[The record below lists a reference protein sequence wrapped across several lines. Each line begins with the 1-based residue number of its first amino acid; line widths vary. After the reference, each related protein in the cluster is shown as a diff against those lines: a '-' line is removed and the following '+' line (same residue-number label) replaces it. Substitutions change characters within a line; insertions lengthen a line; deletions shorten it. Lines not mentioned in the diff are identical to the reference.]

1 MLFFS
6 FMKLLTARAIVLSS
20 FCLLASSAKATELF
34 FEGFASPGG
43 LVNVSPAFPYTESGF
58 TLTPSNAE
66 SAVFDA
72 ADAGF
77 PGDPTS
83 FFGFAAGN
91 TITLTGPAP
100 FDLNSLLVGP
110 SSIGTGTTDFT
121 VFADIFGGG
130 TESTTFTGLT
140 TATLETLNWTNLA
153 DVQFSVDTDS
163 AVDDITLNATAPEPG
178 TLVLLGAGL
187 SALLFFRGRR

>member
-6 FMKLLTARAIVLSS
+6 FMKLPTARAIVLSS

-34 FEGFASPGG
+34 FEGFAPAGG
-43 LVNVSPAFPYTESGF
+43 LVNVSPGSPYTESGF
-58 TLTPSNAE
+58 TLTPSSSE

-72 ADAGF
+72 EGNAL

-83 FFGFAAGN
+83 WFGFAAGN

-110 SSIGTGTTDFT
+110 P
-121 VFADIFGGG
+121 A
-130 TESTTFTGLT
+130 
-140 TATLETLNWTNLA
+140 
-153 DVQFSVDTDS
+153 
-163 AVDDITLNATAPEPG
+163 
-178 TLVLLGAGL
+178 
-187 SALLFFRGRR
+187 